1 MTATWRTRPIA
12 CPLMPASDS
21 ILASMGRQGWL
32 APKRGAEQVARLR
45 LWEYE
50 GGALGSLAEAGLA
63 ARAAAARATP
73 SYPRSLPKMRL

>member
-1 MTATWRTRPIA
+1 MLAPG
-12 CPLMPASDS
+12 S
-21 ILASMGRQGWL
+21 ILTSILSRQRWL

-63 ARAAAARATP
+63 ARAAPARST
-73 SYPRSLPKMRL
+73 RS

>member
-1 MTATWRTRPIA
+1 
-12 CPLMPASDS
+12 MPASDS
-21 ILASMGRQGWL
+21 ILASMLSRQGWL

-50 GGALGSLAEAGLA
+50 GGALGGLAEAGLA

-73 SYPRSLPKMRL
+73 AYAHSLPKMRL